1 MKRLGSLLIMGVTAL
16 SLLCFQTGCGGGGG
30 ASTSREGGP
39 DASLTASNAGQ
50 VGDTVTQA
58 VKLVAP
64 AAALGDLKTS
74 SVSPEKRPPLLSI
87 LEKILPVSAKSIQA
101 KHMSGVSVFNE
112 TCANGGSITVTITG
126 VDLLKELIIG
136 DVNVSSCTIGAQ
148 TLNGTMHVEYI
159 VGSTD
164 ALTNPTLDNLKNFK
178 KVTVT
183 TSAFTYVNTTNTDN
197 VTLNDLVLVLQDF
210 TYDGNVLTGGSITL
224 GGVATGTI
232 DGEVVDIECD
242 SFGLVFSA
250 DPSGTAVSVSGRIK
264 AACLGGWV
272 TMVTNQSV
280 FLPANAHCP
289 TAGDIAVSAG
299 ADTVTVHVAADARI
313 TISFNGN
320 AVKTYNT
327 CSEVKGLCVKP

>member
-1 MKRLGSLLIMGVTAL
+1 MKRLGSLLIMGVMAL
-16 SLLCFQTGCGGGGG
+16 SLLYFQTGCGGGSG

-39 DASLTASNAGQ
+39 DASLTVSNAEQ

-87 LEKILPVSAKSIQA
+87 LEKVLPVSGKSIQA
-101 KHMSGVSVFNE
+101 KHMSGASVFNE
-112 TCANGGSITVTITG
+112 DCAGGGSITVNITG
-126 VDLLKELIIG
+126 VDILKELINADI
-136 DVNVSSCTIGAQ
+136 NVSSCTVGAQ

-159 VGSTD
+159 VGSID

-178 KVTVT
+178 KVTIT
-183 TSAFTYVNTTNTDN
+183 TSDFTYVNTTNTDN
-197 VTLNDLVLVLQDF
+197 VTLNDLTLVLQDF
-210 TYDGNVLTGGSITL
+210 TYNGNVLTGGSITL
-224 GGVATGTI
+224 GGVTTGTI

-242 SFGLVFSA
+242 SFGLLFNT
-250 DPSGTAVSVSGRIK
+250 DPAGTAVSVSGRIK
-264 AACLGGWV
+264 ASCLGGWV

-280 FLPANAHCP
+280 FVPANAHCP
-289 TAGDIAVSAG
+289 TGGDIVVSAG
-299 ADTVTVHVAADARI
+299 GNAVTVHIAADFKI

-320 AVKTYNT
+320 VVKTFNS